1 MVLARHDGRVIMIG
15 QGIPKAMCCPRL
27 VLDIVL
33 AFSGSLFFLM
43 NGACPAWADESVQGE
58 PAAQSMDMDHH
69 DQVDGA
75 IEAMMP
81 HQRHAGPH
89 MKWTTLRPANA
100 ADAQRADQIIQ
111 ALRQTLAKYKDYQ
124 VAMDDGYVPHHPERK
139 PKHYH
144 FANKQRRFMA
154 RIRFDPAEPTALLYK
169 KASDGYELEGA
180 MYTAPKGMSEDQLN
194 DRIPLSVAQW
204 HAHVNICL
212 QPDGSGRRMTRR
224 QFGFKGTIAT
234 ESECQQAGGRFVPQA
249 GGWMIHVYPFE
260 STPAK
265 MWTH

>member
-1 MVLARHDGRVIMIG
+1 MTG
-15 QGIPKAMCCPRL
+15 QGIQESMRCFS
-27 VLDIVL
+27 VLLGYIL
-33 AFSGSLFFLM
+33 AFSGSQVFLM
-43 NGACPAWADESVQGE
+43 DAACPVQASELMQGE

-69 DQVDGA
+69 EHADGTVD
-75 IEAMMP
+75 AMVP
-81 HQRHAGPH
+81 HQRHTGPH

-100 ADAQRADQIIQ
+100 ADAQRADQIVQ
-111 ALRQTLAKYKDYQ
+111 ALRQALAKYKDYR
-124 VAMDDGYVPHHPERK
+124 VALDDGFVPHHPERK

-144 FANKQRRFMA
+144 FANKQRRFLA
-154 RIRFDPAEPTALLYK
+154 KVRFDPAEPTALLYK
-169 KASDGYELEGA
+169 KIEDGYELEGA
-180 MYTAPKGMSEDQLN
+180 MYTAPRGMSEDQLN
-194 DRIPLSVAQW
+194 DRVPLSVAQW

-260 STPAK
+260 ATPAK
-265 MWTH
+265 IWTH